1 MSRRRLRL
9 LAAAAPFA
17 ILAAPSHAQTITS
30 EVTTPVTTSTANGGA
45 AGDVTI
51 SPTGSVT
58 LPSGSAVTIDSD
70 NSVDN
75 QGVISIEDA
84 DDAVGIRANPG
95 VTSGVLNS
103 GAISITESAA
113 LADTD
118 NDGDLDG
125 PLATGERRVGILIEG
140 GAPFTGNI
148 NNQSGASIT
157 VEGNESAGIRTAGQL
172 DGNLTSSDGI
182 TVLGDDSFGIDIQNG
197 VTGDINLDGATTAR
211 GSNAAGVSVM
221 GDVGG
226 ALDIGGSVLSSGF
239 RETSRRS
246 TADSR
251 ALLDADDLINAG
263 PALAVGGS
271 LGEGLLID
279 GPVDSSDNTPSGT
292 VQQIGSGPAVLI
304 SAAWDAARATDVVV
318 SPVTGSTYGLVNR
331 GLINASG
338 VNDGFSATALRIEGS
353 GGLNAIV
360 DGGILVGGGITASA
374 FDADSMAID
383 IRDGG
388 STPTLDVSADASV
401 TATAESSGNDS
412 ATAINVAAGGSLPQ
426 IINDG
431 RIIASV
437 NDGPGATTAILD
449 ASGTLLLVE
458 NAGAIRAVNA
468 LAADSTDTPGD
479 QVAIDLSTATAD
491 AVVRQLQRSADAT
504 APDIRGDIR
513 FGSGADLLDIQS
525 GAVDGDVAFGDGA
538 DQIRITGSGS
548 LSGALSDSDGLLV
561 VYVEDGTLSL
571 ENTGDLNISELTVGA
586 DGQLEFVVDA
596 TSGTTVAPRLVVAGD
611 ATLADGAAL
620 APRLLGISTTAQ
632 SFEIIN
638 AANLVAP
645 ADIADIVS
653 TNIPYLY
660 EAELV
665 RDPGNAN
672 AVLLTLAPR
681 SSTSLG
687 MNTNQAAAYPAV
699 LASLATNADVGTALA
714 NLSTEAEFFSAYN
727 QLLPDYSSA
736 ALQLA
741 AANLDSA
748 VGAVGTRLNAVRAQR
763 EGETGVWVSE
773 YGVYQDRDSDAAS
786 PGWRGQGFGLAA
798 GVDRPFGPFYA
809 VGANLAMAA
818 NQWEEREG
826 FDDPVSVITAHFG
839 AYAAAAFGNFL
850 FDAYAGGG
858 GDFYDSNRDVR
869 FANLTRETSAEWSGY
884 HANASMR
891 ASYEITSGPLII
903 LPTVS
908 IDYLRLEEDGYSE
921 SGGGAGIDLEVLDR
935 TSDSTTATAMLVVGG
950 RFNRTGR
957 TWWSP
962 RLRVGYRSALSSS
975 APVTMARFAGSTNY
989 FTLMASDLP
998 DSGAIA
1004 GFSFAA
1010 GSRHSSF
1017 VFDYDAD
1024 IRDGFL
1030 GHVARVSFRFVF

>member
-17 ILAAPSHAQTITS
+17 ILAAPSQAQTINS
-30 EVTTPVTTSTANGGA
+30 EVTSPVLTSTANSGA
-45 AGDVTI
+45 PGDVTI
-51 SPTGSVT
+51 SSTGAVT
-58 LPSGSAVTIDSD
+58 LPSGTGVTIDSD

-75 QGVISIEDA
+75 QGVITIEDA
-84 DDAVGIRANPG
+84 DDAVGVRANPG
-95 VTSGVLNS
+95 VTSSISNN
-103 GAISITESAA
+103 GAINITESAT
-113 LADTD
+113 LTDTD

-125 PLATGERRVGILIEG
+125 PLATGARRVGILIEG
-140 GAPFTGNI
+140 GAPFTGNVA
-148 NNQSGASIT
+148 NQSGGAIT
-157 VEGNESAGIRTAGQL
+157 VEGNESAGIRTAGQI
-172 DGNLTSSDGI
+172 DGNLNSAGSI
-182 TVLGDDSFGIDIQNG
+182 TVLGDDTFGIDIQNG

-211 GSNAAGVSVM
+211 GSNATGVSVM

-226 ALDIGGSVLSSGF
+226 GLDIGGSVLSSGF
-239 RETSRRS
+239 RETTRRG
-246 TADSR
+246 TADNR
-251 ALLDADDLINAG
+251 ALLDADDLLNSG

-271 LGEGLLID
+271 LGDGLTIG
-279 GPVDSSDNTPSGT
+279 GPVDSDDATPAGT
-292 VQQIGSGPAVLI
+292 VQQFGGSPAVLI
-304 SAAWDAARATDVVV
+304 SAAWDAARATDVVI

-338 VNDGFSATALRIEGS
+338 VNDGFSATALRIEGA

-360 DGGILVGGGITASA
+360 DGGVLVGGGVTASA
-374 FDADSMAID
+374 FDANATAID
-383 IRDGG
+383 IRSGG
-388 STPTLDVSADASV
+388 STTTLDVSADASV
-401 TATAESSGNDS
+401 SATTASDGDDAATAVS
-412 ATAINVAAGGSLPQ
+412 IAAGGALPQ

-458 NAGAIRAVNA
+458 NAGAIRAANT
-468 LAADSTDTPGD
+468 LATDSTATPGET
-479 QVAIDLSTATAD
+479 VAIDLSTATAD
-491 AVVRQLQRSADAT
+491 AVVRQLQRTADAT

-513 FGSGADLLDIQS
+513 FGSGNDLLDIQA

-548 LSGALSDSDGLLV
+548 LTGAISDSDGVLV
-561 VYVEDGTLSL
+561 VFVEDGTLSL
-571 ENTGDLNISELTVGA
+571 ENTGDVNISELTVGA
-586 DGQLEFVVDA
+586 DGELQFVVNA
-596 TSGTTVAPRLVVAGD
+596 TSGAAAAPRLVVAGD

-620 APRLLGISTTAQ
+620 APRLVGISTTAQ

-638 AANLVAP
+638 AANLIAP
-645 ADIADIVS
+645 ADVADVVS
-653 TNIPYLY
+653 TNIPFLY
-660 EAELV
+660 EAAIS
-665 RDPGNAN
+665 RDPVNAN
-672 AVLLTLAPR
+672 AVVLTLAPR
-681 SSTSLG
+681 TSDSLG
-687 MNTNQAAAYPAV
+687 MTTNQAAAYPAV
-699 LASLATNADVGTALA
+699 LAALATNADVGTALA
-714 NLSTEAEFFSAYN
+714 NLSTEDEFFFAYN

-741 AANLDSA
+741 TANLDSA
-748 VGAVGTRLNAVRAQR
+748 IGAVGTRLNAVRAGR

-773 YGVYQDRDSDAAS
+773 YGVYQDRDADAGS

-818 NQWEEREG
+818 NQWEERDG

-839 AYAAAAFGNFL
+839 AYAAAAFGNL
-850 FDAYAGGG
+850 LIDAYAGGG
-858 GDFYDSNRDVR
+858 GDFYESNRDVR
-869 FANLTRETSAEWSGY
+869 FANLTREPSAEWNGY
-884 HANASMR
+884 HANASFR
-891 ASYEITSGPLII
+891 ASYEFTSGPLII

-921 SGGGAGIDLEVLDR
+921 SGGGAGIDLEVMDR

-962 RLRVGYRSALSSS
+962 RVRLGYRSALSTST
-975 APVTMARFAGSTNY
+975 PVTTARFVGSTDY
-989 FTLMASDLP
+989 FMLSASDLP

-1010 GSRHSSF
+1010 GSQHSSF